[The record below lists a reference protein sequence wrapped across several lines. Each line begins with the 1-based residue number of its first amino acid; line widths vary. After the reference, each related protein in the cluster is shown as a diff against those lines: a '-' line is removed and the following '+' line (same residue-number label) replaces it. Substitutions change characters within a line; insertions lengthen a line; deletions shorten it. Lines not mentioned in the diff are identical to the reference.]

1 MRNFL
6 FGMATAIA
14 LMAATGVWFW
24 HYRPERLPQE
34 WRRQN
39 PNSTD
44 YMPTLYRWRDAQ
56 GRIQVTDK
64 PPVDRPF
71 EPVRIDP
78 NQNMVPRDRVPRDLG
93 H

>member
-6 FGMATAIA
+6 FGMVTAIA
-14 LMAATGVWFW
+14 LMAAAAAWVW
-24 HYRPERLPQE
+24 HYRAERLPQE

-64 PPVDRPF
+64 PPADRPF
-71 EPVRIDP
+71 EAVRIDP
-78 NQNMVPRDRVPRDLG
+78 NRNMVPSDRVPRELG